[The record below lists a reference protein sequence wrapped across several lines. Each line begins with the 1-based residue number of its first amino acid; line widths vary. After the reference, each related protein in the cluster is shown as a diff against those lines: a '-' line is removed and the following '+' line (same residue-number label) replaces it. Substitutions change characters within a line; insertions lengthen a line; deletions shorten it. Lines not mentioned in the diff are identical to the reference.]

1 MRDYDVAIIGAGPAG
16 MSAACQAAELGL
28 SVVLMDEQPRAGG
41 QIYRNVGAASRGRLD
56 WLGPDYARGRTL
68 VERLAIAQG
77 VSHLTSATVWD
88 VSPTLAVSYLLD
100 GRAAQCRAKHLIV
113 ATGAMERP
121 SPLPGWTLP
130 GVMNAGAAQIMM
142 KVGGAVPEG
151 RIVLVGGG
159 PLLYLV
165 AVQLLDAGAQVAAL
179 VETSPPQN
187 RKHALRHLMG
197 ALRAPGYL
205 IKGMRLLT
213 RIRRAGVAHHFA
225 DGEVT
230 IEGGNTAE
238 AVAFKGGGKA
248 QRIGADTVLL
258 HHGVIPNVQLTR
270 MLRLEHDWDTRQL
283 AWRPRCDAYGVSS
296 HEAISVTGDGAGI
309 GGARAAECSG
319 ALAALGA
326 ACRLGVID
334 TSALQ
339 AQAAPL
345 QAEHQAQLRIRPFLD
360 TLYRPPEWLLTPTD
374 DTIVCRCEEVTAG
387 QIREMARLGCNGPN
401 QTKFF
406 SRSGMGPCQGRM
418 CGVTV
423 AQLIA
428 QSRGVPIE
436 AAGYYRIRPPLKPVP
451 LAALAS
457 MDAPPQ
463 PAQGR

>member
-1 MRDYDVAIIGAGPAG
+1 MREYDVAIVGAGPAG
-16 MSAACQAAELGL
+16 MAAACQASALGL
-28 SVVLMDEQPRAGG
+28 SVVLMDEQARAGG
-41 QIYRNVGAASRGRLD
+41 QIYRNVAAASRGRLD
-56 WLGPDYARGRTL
+56 WLGQDYEHGRTL
-68 VERLAIAQG
+68 VDQLAAAPG
-77 VSHLTSATVWD
+77 VTHLVSTAVWD
-88 VSPTLAVSYLLD
+88 VSAALEISYLH
-100 GRAAQCRAKHLIV
+100 GGQAAQCRARHLIL

-179 VETSPPQN
+179 VETSPKGN
-187 RKHALRHLMG
+187 RRHAMRHLVG

-205 IKGMRLLT
+205 IKGMRLLA

-225 DGEVT
+225 ESEVS
-230 IEGGNTAE
+230 IEGRERAD
-238 AVAFKGGGKA
+238 AVVFAAGGKSH
-248 QRIGADTVLL
+248 RIDADTVLL

-270 MLRLEHDWDTRQL
+270 MLRLDHSWDLRQL
-283 AWRPRCDAYGVSS
+283 AWRPDCDDYGRSS

-319 ALAALGA
+319 AIAALGA
-326 ACRLGVID
+326 ANRLGVLTD
-334 TSALQ
+334 AALQ
-339 AQAAPL
+339 AQAAPHF
-345 QAEHQAQLRIRPFLD
+345 AAHRIQLSIRPFLD
-360 TLYRPPEWLLTPTD
+360 TLYQPPDWLLTPSDNTV
-374 DTIVCRCEEVTAG
+374 VCRCEEVTAG
-387 QIREMARLGCNGPN
+387 QIRDMARLGCTGPN

-428 QSRGVPIE
+428 QSRGVSIE
-436 AAGYYRIRPPLKPVP
+436 AAGYYRIRPPLKPIP

-457 MDAPPQ
+457 MDESSVS
-463 PAQGR
+463 G

>member
-1 MRDYDVAIIGAGPAG
+1 MREYDVAIVGAGPAG
-16 MSAACQAAELGL
+16 MSAASQAAALGL

-56 WLGPDYARGRTL
+56 WLGPDYAHGRVL
-68 VERLAIAQG
+68 VEQLASAPG
-77 VSHLTSATVWD
+77 VTHLTSATVWD
-88 VSPTLAVSYLLD
+88 VSSALEVSYLQ
-100 GRAAQCRAKHLIV
+100 GGSAAQCRAKHLIV

-179 VETSPPQN
+179 LETSSKHN
-187 RKHALRHLMG
+187 RRPAMRHLMG

-205 IKGMRLLT
+205 IKGMRLLA
-213 RIRRAGVAHHFA
+213 RIRRAGVAHHFVDA
-225 DGEVT
+225 EVA
-230 IEGGNTAE
+230 IEGGDTAE
-238 AVAFKGGGKA
+238 AVVFNAGGKA
-248 QRIGADTVLL
+248 HRIAADTVLL

-270 MLRLEHDWDTRQL
+270 MLRLEHDWDARQL

-319 ALAALGA
+319 AIAALGA

-334 TSALQ
+334 ASALQ
-339 AQAAPL
+339 AKAAPL
-345 QAEHQAQLRIRPFLD
+345 LAEHQAQLRIRPFLD
-360 TLYRPPEWLLTPTD
+360 TLYQPPDWLLTPTD

-387 QIREMARLGCNGPN
+387 QIRDMARLGCTGPN

-428 QSRGVPIE
+428 QTRGVSVE
-436 AAGYYRIRPPLKPVP
+436 DAGYYRIRPPLKPIP

-457 MDAPPQ
+457 MDETPP
-463 PAQGR
+463 AG